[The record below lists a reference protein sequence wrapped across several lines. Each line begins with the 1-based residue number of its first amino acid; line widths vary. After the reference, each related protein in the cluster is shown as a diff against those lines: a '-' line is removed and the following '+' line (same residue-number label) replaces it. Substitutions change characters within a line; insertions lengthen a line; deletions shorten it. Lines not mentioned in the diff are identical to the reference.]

1 MFDTRSLTVP
11 VGQEV
16 QSSKEV
22 ENTSRD
28 SRKAKID
35 SFVAKLEKNEGLRT
49 SIMGRKYN
57 YLFNDYGLPTIE
69 NQPIFVRLY
78 RGNLG

>member
-1 MFDTRSLTVP
+1 MFDAQSLTVP

-22 ENTSRD
+22 ENTSKD

-35 SFVAKLEKNEGLRT
+35 SFLAKLEK
-49 SIMGRKYN
+49 
-57 YLFNDYGLPTIE
+57 D
-69 NQPIFVRLY
+69 
-78 RGNLG
+78 